1 MMKMKKTTKVI
12 IASFVVMLVP
22 ILVGLLLWHQLPVHI
37 PSHWSNGRID
47 GWSSKNMA
55 VFGLPLIMAAVQLFL
70 VVATKIDALH
80 KNLTTQ
86 ILTVVYWLVP
96 LTSTIMFIL
105 IYSTALGR
113 PINDN
118 VIMNLTLGIVF
129 LVLGNYMPKVK
140 QNSTVGFRVSW
151 TRNSQE
157 NWRRTNRLGGWLMV
171 LGGVFLL
178 GNMIFQFQWLWI
190 LVLAVIVVVP
200 LSYSY
205 SLYRQGI

>member
-1 MMKMKKTTKVI
+1 
-12 IASFVVMLVP
+12 
-22 ILVGLLLWHQLPVHI
+22 
-37 PSHWSNGRID
+37 
-47 GWSSKNMA
+47 MA

-157 NWRRTNRLGGWLMV
+157 NWRRTNRLGGWVMV

>member
-1 MMKMKKTTKVI
+1 
-12 IASFVVMLVP
+12 
-22 ILVGLLLWHQLPVHI
+22 
-37 PSHWSNGRID
+37 
-47 GWSSKNMA
+47 MA

-96 LTSTIMFIL
+96 LTSTIMFVL

-157 NWRRTNRLGGWLMV
+157 NWRRTNRLGGWVMV

>member
-1 MMKMKKTTKVI
+1 
-12 IASFVVMLVP
+12 
-22 ILVGLLLWHQLPVHI
+22 
-37 PSHWSNGRID
+37 
-47 GWSSKNMA
+47 
-55 VFGLPLIMAAVQLFL
+55 
-70 VVATKIDALH
+70 
-80 KNLTTQ
+80 
-86 ILTVVYWLVP
+86 
-96 LTSTIMFIL
+96 MFIL

-118 VIMNLTLGIVF
+118 VMMNLTLGIVFLVLGIVF

-140 QNSTVGFRVSW
+140 QNNVVGFRVSW

-190 LVLAVIVVVP
+190 AIVVLVVVVP
-200 LSYSY
+200 LTYSY
-205 SLYRQGI
+205 HLYRQGI